1 MTSNEI
7 RKTFIDFFASKG
19 HTIVPSS
26 SMVVKNDPTLLFTNA
41 GMNQFKDIFLG
52 NVQKPYNRAA
62 DSQKCLRVSGKHND
76 LEEVGHDTYHHTMF
90 EMLGNWSF
98 GDYFKKE
105 AIAYAWE
112 LLTEVF
118 KIDKKNLYV
127 TYFGGDEKENLPADT
142 EALNYW
148 KQWIEEDHILPG
160 NKHDNFWEMGE
171 VGPCGACSE
180 IHIDLRRE
188 EEKQKISGR
197 DLVNKDNPLVIE
209 IWNLVFMEN
218 NRLADGSLVPL
229 KEKNIDTG
237 MGFERLCMVLQGK
250 KSNYDTDVFQPL
262 IQEIANK
269 CNTPYGKDEK
279 KDIAMRVIADH
290 LRAVSFA
297 IADGL
302 LPSNAKAG
310 YVIRRI
316 LRRAIRYG
324 YTFLAFNEPFICN
337 LVDTLVNQMGEQYEE
352 LKRGR
357 DLIIKVIREEENAF
371 LKTLS
376 NGIVKFDRYVEEH
389 KEGLISGDFAFELF
403 DTYGFPVDLTE
414 LMAKEKGRSVD
425 MQSFEDNL
433 QKQKERSRNAAKI
446 VSDDWVELIENF
458 TDVEFDGYDVLAEEV
473 KIVKYR
479 KVETKG
485 QTLYQIVLN
494 KTPFYAE
501 MGGQVGDS
509 GLLKN
514 DKEKIAVIDT
524 KKENNLI
531 IHLTKQLPQEINA
544 TFLAEVNTNR
554 RHNIE
559 RNHTATHLLHFA
571 LRKILG
577 SHVEQKGSYVDDK
590 RLRFDFSHP
599 SKLSQ
604 EELKQAE
611 QVVNAM
617 IREDFPADDHRNVP
631 IEQAKQMGAMALF
644 GEKYG
649 DKVRVIRFG
658 ESVELCGGTHIQST
672 GRIGMFKIVG
682 ESAVAAGI
690 RRIEAVTGE
699 EFENY
704 LYLLQDN
711 LQKIKSFFEAS
722 PDLINSI
729 KKTIEENNNLRKQVE
744 EFAKEA
750 VDTLYSKLKES
761 SEKINNIDYFEAVCP
776 ISSEGMKDLAYRF
789 RGEFKDFC
797 FVGANEQNGKVMLT
811 LMLSDSL
818 VEKGLDAGKIIRE
831 AAKHIK
837 GGGGGQKFYA
847 TAGGKDK
854 EGITQAMQY
863 IKEQIHNI

>member
-1 MTSNEI
+1 MMTSNEI
-7 RKTFIDFFASKG
+7 RKTFIDYFASKQ
-19 HTIVPSS
+19 HTIVPSA
-26 SMVVKNDPTLLFTNA
+26 SMVIKNDPTLLFTNA

-52 NVQKPYNRAA
+52 NVQKPYTRAA
-62 DSQKCLRVSGKHND
+62 DAQKCLRVSGKHND

-105 AIAYAWE
+105 AIAFAWE
-112 LLTEVF
+112 LLTKVYGIEE
-118 KIDKKNLYV
+118 KNLYV
-127 TYFGGDEKENLPADT
+127 TYFGGDEKESLKADT
-142 EALNYW
+142 EALEYW
-148 KQWIEEDHILPG
+148 KMWVKEDHILAG

-171 VGPCGACSE
+171 TGPCGACSE
-180 IHIDLRRE
+180 IHIDLRDE
-188 EEKQKISGR
+188 KDKQKISGAE
-197 DLVNKDNPLVIE
+197 LVNKDNPLVIE

-218 NRLADGSLVPL
+218 NRLSDGSLVPL

-262 IQEIANK
+262 IQEIAKKSN
-269 CNTPYGKDEK
+269 NIYGRDEK
-279 KDIAMRVIADH
+279 KDIAMRVVADH

-324 YTFLAFNEPFICN
+324 YTFLSFTSPFICE
-337 LVDTLVNQMGEQYEE
+337 LVEVLVKQMGEQYKE
-352 LKRGR
+352 LEQNKE
-357 DLIIKVIREEENAF
+357 LIKKVIKEEESAF
-371 LKTLS
+371 LKTLA
-376 NGIVKFDRYVEEH
+376 NGIVKFDKYVEEY

-425 MQSFEDNL
+425 MPAFEKNL
-433 QKQKERSRNAAKI
+433 QKQKERSRNAAKV
-446 VSDDWVELIENF
+446 VSDDWVEIIPDFNN
-458 TDVEFDGYDVLAEEV
+458 VEFDGYDTLTEEV

-479 KVETKG
+479 HIETKG
-485 QTLYQIVLN
+485 KSLYQIVLN

-509 GLLKN
+509 GWLESEN
-514 DKEKIAVIDT
+514 EKISIIDT

-531 IHLTKQLPQEINA
+531 VHISQQLPQNVNQ
-544 TFLAEVNTNR
+544 TFVAKVDGKR
-554 RHNIE
+554 RENIE

-571 LRKILG
+571 LRKVLG
-577 SHVEQKGSYVDDK
+577 SYVEQKGSYVDNK
-590 RLRFDFSHP
+590 RLRFDFSCP
-599 SKLSQ
+599 SKLTFEQ
-604 EELKQAE
+604 IKQTE
-611 QVVNAM
+611 QMVNMM

-631 IEQAKQMGAMALF
+631 IEEAKKMGAMALF

-649 DKVRVIRFG
+649 NEVRVIRFG
-658 ESVELCGGTHIQST
+658 ESIELCGGTHIKST

-682 ESAVAAGI
+682 ESAIAAGI

-704 LYLLQDN
+704 MYLLQDN

-722 PDLINSI
+722 PDLINSV
-729 KKTIEENNNLRKQVE
+729 KKTIEENNTLKKQVE
-744 EFAKEA
+744 DFAKQA
-750 VDTLYSKLKES
+750 VADIYSKLKEK
-761 SEKINNIDYFEAVCP
+761 SENIGGISYFESIHPMNADA
-776 ISSEGMKDLAYRF
+776 MKDLAYRF

-797 FVGANEQNGKVMLT
+797 FAGVNVQEDKIMLT

-818 VEKGLDAGKIIRE
+818 VERGLDAGKIIRE
-831 AAKHIK
+831 AAKFIK

-847 TAGGKDK
+847 TAGGKDQ
-854 EGITQAMQY
+854 EGITQALQY
-863 IKEQIHNI
+863 IKEQINC